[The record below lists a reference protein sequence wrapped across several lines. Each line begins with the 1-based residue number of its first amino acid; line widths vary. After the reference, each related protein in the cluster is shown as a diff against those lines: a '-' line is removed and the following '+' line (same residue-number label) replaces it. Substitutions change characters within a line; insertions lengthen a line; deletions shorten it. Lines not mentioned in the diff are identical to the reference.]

1 MQQYFVTESLT
12 IGASVLLAEED
23 QYHLSRVMRVRVGDC
38 FEVVDTRQL
47 RWLAEVSQVDGASI
61 QATVLEKLDQESSEL
76 PVEVAIACGLSKND
90 KLDWLV
96 QKTTETGAHTFYPV
110 AMERDVVKWNQKKAG
125 KRLERL
131 EKIAKEAAEQSHRL
145 FIPRVSYLE
154 SLDTLIHESQSFNL
168 KLIAYEETAKSG
180 QHSQL
185 KQALQKLP
193 PSSRILCVF
202 GSEGGLSDKEVKT
215 LKEAGFIS
223 VSLGPRILRA
233 ETAPVY
239 LLSAIS
245 YQYEL

>member
-12 IGASVLLAEED
+12 IEAPVLLAEED

-38 FEVVDTRQL
+38 FQVVDTSQL
-47 RWLAEVSQVDGASI
+47 RWLAEVSQVDGSSI
-61 QATVLEKLDQESSEL
+61 QAKVLEKLDHESSEL

-96 QKTTETGAHTFYPV
+96 QKTTETGVHTFYPV

-154 SLDTLIHESQSFNL
+154 SLDTLIQESQNFNL

-185 KQALQKLP
+185 KQALQKLS
-193 PSSRILCVF
+193 PSSRVLCVF